1 MKKINAK
8 EVIKTLN
15 WIAQVDEDG
24 QSILEP
30 KLNNKRIYECQ
41 IDLPLIEKTVVG
53 LGVSKIASIDNAT
66 RQASKLIDEYIEN
79 NKSFVVIDYFDGN
92 DYILEE
98 DDNGFLCLHLMKN
111 NIIFL
116 LTKFNSRKKSKIKKT
131 AMWKLQFTIC

>member
-1 MKKINAK
+1 MKMINAK

-30 KLNNKRIYECQ
+30 ILNDKRIYECQ

-53 LGVSKIASIDNAT
+53 LGISKIASIDNAT
-66 RQASKLIDEYIEN
+66 RQASRLIDEYLEN
-79 NKSFVVIDYFDGN
+79 DKSIVVKDYFKGN

-98 DDNGFLCLHLMKN
+98 DDNGFLYLYLSKN
-111 NIIFL
+111 NI
-116 LTKFNSRKKSKIKKT
+116 
-131 AMWKLQFTIC
+131 C